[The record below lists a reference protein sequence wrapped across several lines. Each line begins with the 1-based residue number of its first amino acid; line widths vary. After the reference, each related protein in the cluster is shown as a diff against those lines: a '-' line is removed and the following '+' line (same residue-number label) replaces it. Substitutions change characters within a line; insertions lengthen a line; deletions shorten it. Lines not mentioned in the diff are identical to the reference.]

1 MEIYPC
7 KQKVKCDFAGCRNV
21 ADYSL
26 VKGGLLRRDI
36 SLCEECMKEIYACI
50 SKLRVPKAL
59 ESPFKLNKR
68 LKKDEK

>member
-1 MEIYPC
+1 MEIYEC
-7 KQKVKCDFAGCRNV
+7 KQKVKCDFAGCKNV

-26 VKGGLLRRDI
+26 VKAGLLRGDI
-36 SLCEECMKEIYACI
+36 CLCKECMGEMYDCI
-50 SKLRVPKAL
+50 SKVRVPKAI

>member
-1 MEIYPC
+1 MEIYQC
-7 KQKVKCDFAGCRNV
+7 KHKVKCDFAGCKNL
-21 ADYSL
+21 ASYTL

-36 SLCEECMKEIYACI
+36 CFCDECLNEIYDCV
-50 SKLRVPKAL
+50 SRLKVPKAI